1 MFRTGF
7 SIYIF
12 SFTVVFPLEIP
23 PLLFV
28 DNVHLTI
35 LYATPNILEIL
46 KTKIKLHFKEGESP
60 NSISFIYQPSYR
72 IRLIDHDVQRLT
84 SSQPVKMKTQ
94 SMQSKGLAVLKM
106 MILSTEKAL
115 GCNDFGGQAIQ
126 LFFPQL
132 AKKIQSQGSSYDS
145 VIMGSL
151 QRIQIDLS
159 HKFDLLI
166 LICVT
171 RGRANQGVSAV

>member
-1 MFRTGF
+1 
-7 SIYIF
+7 
-12 SFTVVFPLEIP
+12 
-23 PLLFV
+23 
-28 DNVHLTI
+28 
-35 LYATPNILEIL
+35 
-46 KTKIKLHFKEGESP
+46 
-60 NSISFIYQPSYR
+60 
-72 IRLIDHDVQRLT
+72 
-84 SSQPVKMKTQ
+84 
-94 SMQSKGLAVLKM
+94 MQSKGLAVLKM

-115 GCNDFGGQAIQ
+115 GCNDFGGQTIQ

-145 VIMGSL
+145 VIMDSL

-171 RGRANQGVSAV
+171 RGRANQGVSAVQKKELA